1 MIDKKYL
8 AVLNECP
15 LFKNMDEETVNKT
28 VSIMSGKIKSYEKGE
43 FLHNDYETLT
53 SFGLVLSGTVAACVD
68 DIDGNRMIMTNV
80 EKGQT
85 FGESL
90 AFLKIKNSP
99 VYVYATS
106 NSSVLWLNPD
116 NLYKNRA
123 EGFNLELLKRF
134 TEIIAIRPLQMN
146 ERIQVLSKIKLRDRI
161 ITYLSG
167 LANEKGKKVITVPLN
182 REDMANYIGANRTAL
197 SRELSSMKKDGI
209 IDFRKNT
216 FYILH

>member
-1 MIDKKYL
+1 MNK
-8 AVLNECP
+8 
-15 LFKNMDEETVNKT
+15 ETIEKT
-28 VSIMSGKIKSYEKGE
+28 VSDLSGTVKSYQKGE
-43 FLHNDYETLT
+43 FLHNDYEVFNF
-53 SFGLVLSGTVAACVD
+53 FGLVICGTVAACVD
-68 DIDGNRMIMTNV
+68 DIDGNRMIMANV
-80 EKGQT
+80 EAGQT

-106 NSSVLWLNPD
+106 NSTVLWLNPE
-116 NLYKNRA
+116 NLFSNGDKTNI
-123 EGFNLELLKRF
+123 ELIRRF
-134 TEIIAIRPLQMN
+134 TEIIAVRPLKMN

-167 LANEKGKKVITVPLN
+167 LANEKGKKIITVPLN

-197 SRELSSMKKDGI
+197 SRELSLMKRDGI
-209 IDFRKNT
+209 IDYHKNT

>member
-1 MIDKKYL
+1 MIDDKYFD
-8 AVLNECP
+8 VLNECP
-15 LFKNMDEETVNKT
+15 LFKGMNKETAEKT
-28 VSIMSGKIKSYEKGE
+28 ISDLSGTIKSYQKGE
-43 FLHNDYETLT
+43 FLHNDYEVFNF
-53 SFGLVLSGTVAACVD
+53 FGLVLCGTVSACVD
-68 DIDGNRMIMTNV
+68 DIDGNRMIMANV

-90 AFLKIKNSP
+90 AFLRIKNSP

-106 NSSVLWLNPD
+106 NSTVLWLNPE
-116 NLYKNRA
+116 NLFISGEKT
-123 EGFNLELLKRF
+123 NLELIKRF
-134 TEIIAIRPLQMN
+134 TEIIAVRPLKMN

-167 LANEKGKKVITVPLN
+167 LANEKGKKVISVPLN

-197 SRELSSMKKDGI
+197 SRELSLMKRQGI
-209 IDFRKNT
+209 IDYHKNT